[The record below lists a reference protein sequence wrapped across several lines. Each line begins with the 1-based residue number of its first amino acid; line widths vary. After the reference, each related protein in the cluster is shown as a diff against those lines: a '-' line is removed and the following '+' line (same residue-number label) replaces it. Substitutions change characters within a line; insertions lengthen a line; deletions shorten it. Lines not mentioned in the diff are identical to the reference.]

1 MKVAFFSNNYRPF
14 MGGVTRS
21 IDTFRPEFEA
31 RGHAVHLFVP
41 RFKGYEEREERVY
54 RVPSIPKFNHT
65 DFSLPLPFSLKVRNI
80 FGKLDLDLVHA
91 QHPFFLGEMG
101 MHLGKSRNLPI
112 VLTYHTQ
119 YDQYSH
125 YTPIDSALV
134 KRWIINVCT
143 SFCNLCDLVVA
154 PCSDIR
160 ELLLQRGVAT
170 RIEVIPT
177 GIDLSAYGH
186 PDRSWLRETFGLSR
200 KQKILLHV
208 GRLAKE
214 KNLEFLLQAVAQAMA
229 RDRDLVLL
237 VAGTGDRVP
246 RLKELSQT
254 LGLGSRV
261 VFHGQMQPAE
271 LVNAYAGADLFV
283 FTSKTETQGLVILES
298 MAAGTPAVAVDAPGV
313 RDTIQDGVNGY
324 LTPEDVDVFSERILS
339 LIGSPETRAA
349 FSEAAQKTAAA
360 YSASRMA
367 ERMLQEYAEL
377 LRRPPDTLNPEIH
390 HFNILK
396 GLLREAVRGAQA

>member
-1 MKVAFFSNNYRPF
+1 MKLALFSNTYRPF
-14 MGGVTRS
+14 LGGVTRS
-21 IDTFRPEFEA
+21 IDTFRREFEA

-41 RFKGYEEREERVY
+41 HFKGYEEREERVY
-54 RVPSIPKFNHT
+54 RVASIPKFNHT

-101 MHLGKSRNLPI
+101 MHLGKNRNLPI

-125 YTPIDSALV
+125 YAPVDSDLV
-134 KRWIINVCT
+134 KRWIINVCN

-154 PCSDIR
+154 PCRDIR
-160 ELLLQRGVAT
+160 EMLLARGVST

-177 GIDLSAYGH
+177 GIDVSAYRD
-186 PDRSWLRETFGLSR
+186 PDRNWLRETFGLSR

-214 KNLEFLLQAVAQAMA
+214 KNLEFLLHAVARAMA
-229 RDRDLVLL
+229 RDPNLVLL

-246 RLKELSQT
+246 RLQEIAQT
-254 LGLGSRV
+254 LGLAPRV
-261 VFHGQMQPAE
+261 IFHGQMQPAE

-283 FTSKTETQGLVILES
+283 FTSKTETQGLVVLES

-313 RDTIQDGVNGY
+313 RDTIRDGVNGY
-324 LTPEDVDVFSERILS
+324 LTPEDADVFSERILS

-349 FSEAAQKTAAA
+349 FSEAAQKTAADH
-360 YSASRMA
+360 SASRMA

-396 GLLREAVRGAQA
+396 GLLREAVRGAQP

>member
-1 MKVAFFSNNYRPF
+1 M
-14 MGGVTRS
+14 TRS
-21 IDTFRPEFEA
+21 IDTFRREFEA
-31 RGHAVHLFVP
+31 RGHEVHLFVP

-80 FGKLDLDLVHA
+80 FGKLNPHLVHA

-101 MHLGKSRNLPI
+101 MHLGKNRNLPI

-125 YTPIDSALV
+125 YAPVDSDLV
-134 KRWIINVCT
+134 KRWIINVCI

-154 PCSDIR
+154 PCRDIR
-160 ELLLQRGVAT
+160 EMLLQRGVTT

-177 GIDLSAYGH
+177 GIDLAPYGNVD
-186 PDRSWLRETFGLSR
+186 PNWLRETFGLSGH
-200 KQKILLHV
+200 QKILLHV

-214 KNLEFLLQAVAQAMA
+214 KNLEFLLHAVGRAMA
-229 RDRDLVLL
+229 RDPELVLL
-237 VAGTGDRVP
+237 IAGMGDRVP
-246 RLKELSQT
+246 RLKELTET
-254 LGLGSRV
+254 LGLGARV
-261 VFHGQMQPAE
+261 IFHGQMEPAE

-283 FTSKTETQGLVILES
+283 FTSKTETQGLVVLES

-313 RDTIQDGVNGY
+313 RDMIRDGVNGY
-324 LTPEDVDVFSERILS
+324 LTAEDGELFAEKVLRLT
-339 LIGSPETRAA
+339 GSPEIRAA
-349 FSEAAQKTAAA
+349 FSEAALKAASG
-360 YSASRMA
+360 YSASAMA
-367 ERMLQEYAEL
+367 ERMLEQYAEL
-377 LRRPPDTLNPEIH
+377 LERPPDTLNPEIH

-396 GLLREAVRGAQA
+396 GLLREAVRGGQP

>member
-1 MKVAFFSNNYRPF
+1 MKLAFFSNTYRPF
-14 MGGVTRS
+14 TGGVTRS
-21 IDTFRPEFEA
+21 IDTFRREFEA
-31 RGHAVHLFVP
+31 RGHEVHLFVP

-80 FGKLDLDLVHA
+80 FGKLNPHLVHA

-101 MHLGKSRNLPI
+101 MHLGKNRNLPI

-125 YTPIDSALV
+125 YAPVDSDLV
-134 KRWIINVCT
+134 KRWIINVCI

-154 PCSDIR
+154 PCRDIR
-160 ELLLQRGVAT
+160 EMLLQRGVTT

-177 GIDLSAYGH
+177 GIDLAPYGNVD
-186 PDRSWLRETFGLSR
+186 PNWLRETFGLSGH
-200 KQKILLHV
+200 QKILLHV

-214 KNLEFLLQAVAQAMA
+214 KNLEFLLHAVGRAMA
-229 RDRDLVLL
+229 RDPELVLL
-237 VAGTGDRVP
+237 IAGMGDRVP
-246 RLKELSQT
+246 RLKELTET
-254 LGLGSRV
+254 LGLGARV
-261 VFHGQMQPAE
+261 IFHGQMEPAE

-283 FTSKTETQGLVILES
+283 FTSKTETQGLVVLES

-313 RDTIQDGVNGY
+313 RDMIRDGVNGY
-324 LTPEDVDVFSERILS
+324 LTAEDGELFAEKVLRLT
-339 LIGSPETRAA
+339 GSPEIRAA
-349 FSEAAQKTAAA
+349 FSEAALKAASG
-360 YSASRMA
+360 YSASAMA
-367 ERMLQEYAEL
+367 ERMLEQYAEL
-377 LRRPPDTLNPEIH
+377 LERPPDTLNPEIH

-396 GLLREAVRGAQA
+396 GLLREAVRGGQP